1 MDPVTLNSILFA
13 TRLLQLGLFKL
24 IRLGNLNYE
33 NILSEGCSRS
43 YVFKRFFIYK
53 YIKIIF
59 FIFKKFIFNI
69 KISKKSKNI
78 KNNNLK
84 LKKS

>member
-33 NILSEGCSRS
+33 NILSEGCSR
-43 YVFKRFFIYK
+43 RFFIYK